1 MSISK
6 GELAQELAH
15 EISIM
20 ESSDKDNMIV
30 CPTYIKRGDKMDL
43 STAIKLKNSNDKIQ
57 IDNHFKLCAGP
68 GAGKTSFLINHINNI
83 LSHSTRLSKSRRVA
97 CITYT
102 NTGVE
107 TILSRL
113 NNMTNEIE
121 VSTIHSFLY
130 NHIVKPYLWLLDDI
144 IFPLDKLDGH
154 DDIKPGYTLLKTY
167 KEKSNQNWITD
178 NQKLSKALNKLTWYI
193 NEQDVIE
200 LKFLKSYHG
209 KLSEKASVKK
219 RFLYVI

>member
-1 MSISK
+1 
-6 GELAQELAH
+6 
-15 EISIM
+15 
-20 ESSDKDNMIV
+20 
-30 CPTYIKRGDKMDL
+30 MDL
-43 STAIKLKNSNDKIQ
+43 STAIKLKSSNDKIQ

-178 NQKLSKALNKLTWYI
+178 NQKLSKA
-193 NEQDVIE
+193 
-200 LKFLKSYHG
+200 
-209 KLSEKASVKK
+209 
-219 RFLYVI
+219 